1 MPPPSLC
8 SPVSLSG
15 PPRMALCWDLVSVPA
30 LPPAGRGEG
39 SPRGASPHRGLSLC
53 LTWYCGVEAEG
64 SSPAKSDSES
74 SSCRRAVR
82 GGQPQCVVPPPIS
95 AQYQQPAPAP
105 GGAHEGVVPLPHVDQ
120 AALGDGA
127 AGLQHQLLRPEH
139 PRLALGGTRRGLRAQ
154 LTPLPRGSC
163 LHVGGHPWAQPPT
176 HPEVGAGLQRLRV
189 GNISIW
195 RSWGGFG
202 LKVGRGLRWGWV

>member
-1 MPPPSLC
+1 MHPPTGVCPFA
-8 SPVSLSG
+8 SPGTAAWRRRGHHPQRATLS
-15 PPRMALCWDLVSVPA
+15 
-30 LPPAGRGEG
+30 PPAAEG
-39 SPRGASPHRGLSLC
+39 QLGGASHS
-53 LTWYCGVEAEG
+53 VS
-64 SSPAKSDSES
+64 SSP
-74 SSCRRAVR
+74 
-82 GGQPQCVVPPPIS
+82 PIP

-105 GGAHEGVVPLPHVDQ
+105 GGAHKGVVPLPHVDQ

-163 LHVGGHPWAQPPT
+163 LHIGGHPWAQPPT